1 MAKYDGYSYNR
12 GKRGS
17 NVFWIFVG
25 ILAFCAIY
33 FPFFGGNLRY
43 KVGNSVDNVL
53 TEVGGYII
61 LFGFILIII
70 GIVQLLGKSGLK
82 SFRPMIIGI
91 FLITLGTWFIN
102 PGSFAII
109 SHGTSAKAML
119 SKILLAFGT
128 LLVMFGL
135 FVCGFGLVQL
145 WISRS
150 SNAIKLML
158 LGFVMMYLG
167 GFFIGM
173 AFNMPAFG
181 STGDGGTGGV
191 PEGYH

>member
-1 MAKYDGYSYNR
+1 MSRYDGYSYNR

-33 FPFFGGNLRY
+33 FPFFGANLRY
-43 KVGNSVDNVL
+43 QVGNSVGNVL
-53 TEVGGYII
+53 TQVGGYII

-70 GIVQLLGKSGLK
+70 GIVQLIGKSGLK
-82 SFRPMIIGI
+82 SFRTMIFGVALLAI
-91 FLITLGTWFIN
+91 GTWFIN
-102 PGSFAII
+102 PGSFATI
-109 SHGTSAKAML
+109 SHGTSSKAML

-128 LLVMFGL
+128 IMIMFGL
-135 FVCGFGLVQL
+135 FLCGFGLVQL
-145 WISRS
+145 WCGRS
-150 SNAIKLML
+150 SSAIKKMI
-158 LGFVMMYLG
+158 LGFVIMYLG
-167 GFFIGM
+167 GFFLGL